1 MSSGKKN
8 KRVKAI
14 IFGAVAVFII
24 GIVAGVGVM
33 TLYSRF
39 KSIKANKPEEKV
51 EETKIIEEILE
62 ETSDSNVVATLQ
74 PDTALIVDGDD
85 EDLDGDS
92 EISGNIDVYFKSCD
106 WGTQLLRVLLKL
118 DAPIDR
124 ADIDDWEVIEHKHG
138 CEDDDS
144 EKKVTDAFLCNAS
157 GERIEEPSQYIVLEL
172 YTAPEEMS
180 PFCWN
185 SKENHYEYPED
196 WMEEDG
202 GYTVSVHMKDECE
215 DLTSKGITVEDVEI
229 NKHPQKYYTGV
240 DGFTQDQ
247 FESSDGIEYTYAH
260 YEAENSD
267 TMVVFLHGLSEGG
280 ERADALL
287 TAMQTNAAMFISDE
301 FQDTMGGA
309 SILIPHCP
317 TYWMNQS
324 PTYDSLEW
332 AMYNPYIQSWYTQS
346 LHELIADYKE
356 QCGAKRVIIVG
367 HSNGGFMT
375 LLLGLYYENEYD
387 GYVML
392 SEAMWDKSITDE
404 HITNLAKL
412 PLYFVYC
419 NNDQAASPV
428 EYSAPT
434 IRRIKEKRP
443 KDLHVATFD
452 SVNDLTGTYF
462 NGDGSPYTFDAHQSN
477 IYFFRNNVKCND
489 CGKSVWDWMA
499 KVGR

>member
-8 KRVKAI
+8 KKAKGI
-14 IFGAVAVFII
+14 IIGALAIFII

-33 TLYSRF
+33 TLYSHF
-39 KSIKANKPEEKV
+39 KVMESNKPEEKV
-51 EETKIIEEILE
+51 EETKILDEVIDDISD
-62 ETSDSNVVATLQ
+62 TSTVATIQ
-74 PDTALIVDGDD
+74 QDTALVMDEDD
-85 EDLDGDS
+85 SDLDGKS
-92 EISGNIDVYFKSCD
+92 EIQGDIDVYFKSCD
-106 WGTQLLRVLLKL
+106 WGTQLLRVLIKF

-124 ADIDDWEVIEHKHG
+124 AENSDWEVIEHKKG
-138 CEDDDS
+138 CEDQDS
-144 EKKVTDAFLCNAS
+144 EKKITDAFLCTAT
-157 GERIEEPSQYIVLEL
+157 GERTDEPSQYLCLEL
-172 YTAPEEMS
+172 YTAPEEML
-180 PFCWN
+180 PYCWN

-196 WMEEDG
+196 WKEEDG
-202 GYTVSVHMKDECE
+202 GYTVSVHMRE
-215 DLTSKGITVEDVEI
+215 DVEGLTSKGIEVEDVEI
-229 NKHPQKYYTGV
+229 EKHPKNYYSGV
-240 DGFTQDQ
+240 DGFEQDK
-247 FESSDGIEYTYAH
+247 FESTDGIEYTYAH
-260 YEAENSD
+260 YEAKDAD

-280 ERADALL
+280 GHSDALL
-287 TAMQTNAAMFISDE
+287 TAAHTNASMFLSDE
-301 FQDTMGGA
+301 FQNTMGGA

-332 AMYNPYIQSWYTQS
+332 ATYNPYIQSWYTQS
-346 LHELIADYKE
+346 LHELITKYKE
-356 QCGAKRVIIVG
+356 DCGAKRVIIVG

-392 SEAMWDKSITDE
+392 SEAMWDKSLTDE

-434 IRRIKEKRP
+434 IKRIKEKRP

-452 SVNDLTGTYF
+452 SVNDLTGQYF